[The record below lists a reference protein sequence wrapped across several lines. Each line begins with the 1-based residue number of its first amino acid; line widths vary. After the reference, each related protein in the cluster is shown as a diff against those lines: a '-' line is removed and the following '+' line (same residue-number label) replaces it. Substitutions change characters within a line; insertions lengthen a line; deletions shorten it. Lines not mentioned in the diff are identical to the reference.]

1 MSSRS
6 VAVLSRAVL
15 LLALGAVPAAR
26 AATIDVQVGGPN
38 GLAFNPKFVTIQVG
52 DTVRWTNLGG
62 IHNVNADDNSF
73 KCSTT
78 CSTGSNDPAD
88 GWVVVQTF
96 NTAGS
101 VPYHCDQH
109 GGPNGIGMSGVVTVE
124 GAPPPPQPGTLALS
138 PATLSVSEAAGNATV
153 HVSRTGGADGAVSIS
168 YAATAG
174 TATAGSDFTP
184 TSGTLSWADQDSAD
198 KTFQVAIVND
208 TVPES
213 NETIHLALSAPTGG
227 AALGTSSGTITIVDD
242 DQPTVPAAPSNL
254 TATGATRTDVSLTW
268 KDNSNNEGGFRIED
282 KTAST
287 AYQQIATAPANAT
300 GATITGLL
308 PGTTYT
314 FRLRANNAAGNS
326 PYSNE
331 TTVTTVG
338 GPTTCVPG
346 QNTLCLGDGG
356 RFKAE
361 VAWSAAASG
370 SSAAVAVPLDSA
382 PQSGLFYFVDP
393 SNIEMLVKVLNAC
406 VPALGNHYWVFFAAT
421 TNVQFTLT
429 VTDTQTGQVKTYS
442 NALNHAALPVQDTNA
457 FATCP

>member
-1 MSSRS
+1 MSPRCA
-6 VAVLSRAVL
+6 AVLGRVFL
-15 LLALGAVPAAR
+15 FFALGAVPAAR
-26 AATIDVQVGGPN
+26 AATIDVQAGGPN
-38 GLAFNPKFVTIQVG
+38 GTAFNPKVVTIQVG

-78 CSTGSNDPAD
+78 CNAGSNDPAD

-96 NTAGS
+96 NTAGT

-109 GGPNGIGMSGVVTVE
+109 GGLNGVGMSGQVIVQ
-124 GAPPPPQPGTLALS
+124 GPPPPPQPGTLGLA
-138 PATLSVSEAAGNATV
+138 PDTYSVAESAGTVTV
-153 HVSRTGGADGAVSIS
+153 HVSRTGGADGAVSIA

-198 KTFQVAIVND
+198 KTFQVAILND
-208 TVPES
+208 TLPES
-213 NETIHLALSAPTGG
+213 NETIQLALSNATGG
-227 AALGTSSGTITIVDD
+227 ATLGTSSGTITIIDD
-242 DQPTVPAAPSNL
+242 DQATVPAAPSNL
-254 TATGATRTDVSLTW
+254 TATGVSETDIQLTW

-287 AYQQIATAPANAT
+287 AYQQIAVAPVNST

-308 PGTTYT
+308 PGMAYT
-314 FRLRANNAAGNS
+314 FRVRANNAAGNS

-331 TTVTTVG
+331 ATASTSG
-338 GPTTCVPG
+338 GTTTCVPG
-346 QNTLCLGDGG
+346 QHTLCLGDGG

-361 VAWSAAASG
+361 VAWSTPSSG

-429 VTDTQTGQVKTYS
+429 VTDTQSGQVKTYS